1 MQFRRYISTFII
13 ILTLLGVVN
22 EQQKSTPNQEIV
34 LQFEDVDATSDYAQ
48 ETIAKVA
55 RQLQDLGVEDIK
67 ITELGN
73 NLKITY
79 YSDTD
84 VSSVKNLLVKTHNL
98 DVDFSLYNEES
109 NSPFSSEENHI
120 TYNLDV
126 YELQESNTNDWSFEG
141 HVLEVKTETD
151 RFSNPNVF
159 TCINKIE
166 ADKKC
171 DYYEVALKIN
181 NAIAIAIDNTSYKIP
196 EVRAGPSC

>member
-22 EQQKSTPNQEIV
+22 QQQKSTPNQEIV
-34 LQFEDVDATSDYAQ
+34 LQFVDVDAASDYAQ
-48 ETIAKVA
+48 ETIAKVTK
-55 RQLQDLGVEDIK
+55 QLENLGVQNIK

-73 NLKITY
+73 NLKIAY

-84 VSSVKNLLVKTHNL
+84 VSSIKNLLSVERIEYSSDSKEN
-98 DVDFSLYNEES
+98 
-109 NSPFSSEENHI
+109 NSSFPIEKSSI

-126 YELQESNTNDWSFEG
+126 YELQESNPNDWSFEG
-141 HVLEVKTETD
+141 HVLEVKTESD

-159 TCINKIE
+159 TFINLAE
-166 ADKKC
+166 ADERC
-171 DYYEVALKIN
+171 DYYKVALKIN
-181 NAIAIAIDNTSYKIP
+181 NTIAIAIDNTSYKIP